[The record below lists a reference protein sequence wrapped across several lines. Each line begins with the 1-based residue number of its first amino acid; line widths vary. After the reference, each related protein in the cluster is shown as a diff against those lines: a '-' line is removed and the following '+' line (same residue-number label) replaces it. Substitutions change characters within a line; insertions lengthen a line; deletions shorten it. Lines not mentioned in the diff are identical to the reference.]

1 MLVLSLGKVSQI
13 LSFFEQIGDG
23 LGTRNVHK
31 HTDGRWSGEGQ
42 HQMLEVNC
50 ALVSLFNISGFIFDA
65 VLILIWKN
73 MRVHWVD

>member
-13 LSFFEQIGDG
+13 LSFSEQIDDG
-23 LGTRNVHK
+23 LGARNVHK
-31 HTDGRWSGEGQ
+31 HTDARWSDEGQ

-73 MRVHWVD
+73 MRVHRAD

>member
-13 LSFFEQIGDG
+13 LSFSEQIDDG
-23 LGTRNVHK
+23 LGARNVHK
-31 HTDGRWSGEGQ
+31 HTDGWWSGEGQ

-50 ALVSLFNISGFIFDA
+50 ALVSLFNIPGFIFEA

-73 MRVHWVD
+73 TGVHWVD